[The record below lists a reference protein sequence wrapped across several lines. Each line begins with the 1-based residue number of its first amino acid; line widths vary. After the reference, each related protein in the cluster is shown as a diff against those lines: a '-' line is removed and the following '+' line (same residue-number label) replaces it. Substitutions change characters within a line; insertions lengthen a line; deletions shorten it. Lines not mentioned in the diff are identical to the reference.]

1 MTLLQGRIKL
11 QLASVRKVFNRQFSD
26 QKYQHFYF
34 HPGFNP
40 DNKEKFA
47 ESFLVFENFV
57 SEGEERTFMKEIE
70 PHLKRHVYEKDH
82 WDDVSCWIVQNIFL
96 SKKGFLGYSRVQRDG
111 KKNV

>member
-1 MTLLQGRIKL
+1 MTLLHGKIQL
-11 QLASVRKVFNRQFSD
+11 QLQIFRKVLNRQFSD

-57 SEGEERTFMKEIE
+57 SEGEERTFMKEME

-82 WDDVSCWIVQNIFL
+82 WDDVSCLIVQT
-96 SKKGFLGYSRVQRDG
+96 SRHFV
-111 KKNV
+111 

>member
-1 MTLLQGRIKL
+1 MTLLQGRIQL
-11 QLASVRKVFNRQFSD
+11 QLQLLRKVSNRQFSD
-26 QKYQHFYF
+26 QKYPHFYF

-57 SEGEERTFMKEIE
+57 SEGEERSFMKEME

-82 WDDVSCWIVQNIFL
+82 WDDVSSLVDHNIVSL
-96 SKKGFLGYSRVQRDG
+96 YTSHLGHSRVQRDG
-111 KKNV
+111 AESF